1 MVVDWRDDWV
11 GIGVARLLAATGHEV
26 SLVTPGYFA
35 GASLQQYVRDEHL
48 AALAR
53 AGVDVLTL
61 VRLFGVDDDSVYLQ
75 HVLTDEPVIVDR
87 VSAVVLATGRR
98 PSRRLADELVAAGVP
113 VELIGDCLA
122 PRTVEEAVLDGLRV
136 ASVI

>member
-1 MVVDWRDDWV
+1 M
-11 GIGVARLLAATGHEV
+11 GIGVARLLASAGHEV
-26 SLVTPGYFA
+26 TLATPGYFA

-48 AALAR
+48 AALSR
-53 AGVDVLTL
+53 AGVAVLTL
-61 VRLFGVDDDSVYLQ
+61 VRLFGADDDSVYLQ